1 MSDSTDSG
9 WWSAAGPPPTP
20 PEPEQIDLRLRPRR
34 RAPRS
39 LLVLAVLVAALV
51 VALLG
56 GAFAGSSPPAPG
68 PVTHSSS
75 LAWTSA
81 QGRQVQSA
89 YLTSCQSAGGGSA
102 YCGCLFSQIT
112 AQAPYSTPATFAALG
127 AAVKQ
132 DEQSND
138 LAAIPPAITQA
149 DNSCSQPG
157 ASSPSARHPI

>member
-1 MSDSTDSG
+1 MPDSTDSG

-20 PEPEQIDLRLRPRR
+20 REPEQIELRLRPQR

-39 LLVLAVLVAALV
+39 LLVLAVLVVALV

-56 GAFAGSSPPAPG
+56 GAFAGSSPPAPAE
-68 PVTHSSS
+68 THGSS

-112 AQAPYSTPATFAALG
+112 AQAPYSTPATFAALS

-138 LAAIPPAITQA
+138 LAAIPPAIAQA
-149 DNSCSQPG
+149 DNTCSQPG
-157 ASSPSARHPI
+157 ASSPSTRHPI

>member
-9 WWSAAGPPPTP
+9 WWSAASPPPTP
-20 PEPEQIDLRLRPRR
+20 PEPEQIELRLRPQR

-51 VALLG
+51 VAVLG
-56 GAFAGSSPPAPG
+56 GAFAGSSPPAPAA
-68 PVTHSSS
+68 THGSS

-112 AQAPYSTPATFAALG
+112 AQAPYSTPATFAALS

-138 LAAIPPAITQA
+138 LAAIPPAIAQA
-149 DNSCSQPG
+149 DNTCSEPG